1 MCPVNCTVSILAANN
16 RTIAFIRLVNH
27 SNLLFIKLSAVLA
40 FRGFIIQD
48 STGTVCMTSPMANTN
63 LTNRI
68 IKIESLEG
76 LLARNS
82 ENLTVGSGHL
92 SILPALTVF
101 KPARRPLRFY
111 WEISLTV
118 TALSQLLSSNTPKQE
133 KLTQLE
139 TSINSLSDQNKQ
151 LKTILGEHS
160 SSTRVKNSIKIN
172 KFNRKLCNHV
182 IDYIKDPGNLSENI
196 EKILLLGETE
206 EFRLVSKPN
215 YSELPQSLNYQGHP
229 LLPDITAS
237 ENYVHFG
244 DELTPDQQRSVRLQS
259 HILDLE
265 LGDRLNITNH
275 DDEISNTLQQAIEHA
290 GLIKDGLWENFALG
304 RVKDE
309 TRFHKKYRIL
319 CSTHFMLYAG
329 RMHHIAKWQHPQ
341 IVKDYLERK
350 GKSLPCKVLSRFS
363 DDGNHSVNYYSI
375 HTRDMLKSIFPKH
388 VSTGN
393 ITLFLDDNSKVI
405 ADNLKWIF
413 NIYTSA
419 QRVQG
424 GDSLPALPNFHFTQL
439 KKWSECVDQHEYYQQ
454 FSDYKNDKLP
464 ETLLLKDSQ
473 TFASSTFC
481 QSSINPLDTQ
491 EKAEVLGRF
500 ELIRPFYKYDE
511 IEKMWQRFATLDSD
525 DKKAVAISNF
535 LVQSDDPLLVLFGVF
550 FRGKVVVEKTGEA
563 ISNVFTTIKNLF
575 KEYHTISG
583 RITIVKLNTDQI
595 MVISTLMHD
604 TAIAYIDLT
613 QDNEVTRLISELIK
627 AGNQSI
633 NWLSET
639 KDNAKALL
647 SHLGYNPDTI
657 LPTPQADSDSNHV
670 MFRNC
675 AFDNEAWEV
684 KNESVLVNLNLIA
697 AVTLNSLPGIPI
709 KGISTSYDTL
719 YDCVEDEAREVMLY
733 NANIY
738 KAFLKDSEWWEKL
751 PSFVPFF
758 DLFNAL
764 VNDPSYEFD
773 LSSEIDGILF
783 DVFDLIVTAVCIG
796 IPITK
801 LATAGKVAFRSSVRL
816 HITKGLKGNALKR
829 AVTRDMLK
837 LAMPVVKNT
846 TRELFEFLVVPL
858 PSLNSAP
865 KRMRTS
871 NLYSDPSRTRC
882 ATSTR
887 YELDSGPSKDPSFET
902 LEQKHTL
909 KSHFIQRELR
919 DKLRTTDSSIPNR
932 GACQQISALWVNEK
946 LTKKIFGRTEF
957 PALAHK
963 PVQESKRAK
972 KLFEKASKLQEAE
985 RKNNY
990 YDPQDTLDSLKLE
1003 YDPHISIIPKNP
1015 LKPNITDRQRC
1026 ISSLVGGISRRTA
1039 QGDLPVGFSLNFT
1052 LTGSEAGHSVGF
1064 LLDKKRGL
1072 SFFDPNSGEYLLKV
1086 ASDSNGIDSDKLT
1099 AFFNDY
1105 FDCLQNK
1112 WPTYMPINYDGI
1124 IMIPVRKAGGQA
1136 ISSNPLVRHSS
1147 NQYELDTPLS
1157 RPQGNRHQEGGIVTE
1172 RSRKSVVE
1180 QGSLGGVRQRN
1191 QPVPAVKSS
1200 RGDYIF
1206 SNTPIGSKDLIISGN
1221 SRSSILN
1228 HLNNKSAQRITN
1240 EIDGGAIYAGWTR
1253 VPRSSN
1259 KILNPIGDSA
1269 KATINGTTNLA
1280 VRVGGIPSPDI
1291 AGTGLSAG
1299 GLAKPAAGGGA
1310 RLRMINKWRGE
1321 QTAGHV
1327 NSRKALG
1334 ISYLPQEGFVEAGR
1348 GSVTYAEIANKVNQL

>member
-1 MCPVNCTVSILAANN
+1 
-16 RTIAFIRLVNH
+16 
-27 SNLLFIKLSAVLA
+27 
-40 FRGFIIQD
+40 
-48 STGTVCMTSPMANTN
+48 MTSPVANTN
-63 LTNRI
+63 LTSQI
-68 IKIESLEG
+68 FKIESLEG

-82 ENLTVGSGHL
+82 ESLAMDSDQL
-92 SILPALTVF
+92 SIRPALMVLQ
-101 KPARRPLRFY
+101 PAKGPLRLY
-111 WEISLTV
+111 WEISLTI
-118 TALSQLLSSNTPKQE
+118 TAFSQLLSSNTSSSE
-133 KLTQLE
+133 KLTMLE
-139 TSINSLSDQNKQ
+139 TCLASLLNQRAQ
-151 LKTILGEHS
+151 LQDILNQHS
-160 SSTRVKNSIKIN
+160 SSQRIKNSIKIN
-172 KFNRKLCNHV
+172 KINRQLCNQL
-182 IDYIKDPGNLSENI
+182 IDYLKDPNHPSENI
-196 EKILLLGETE
+196 QKILLLEQPE
-206 EFRLVSKPN
+206 EFRLISKPK

-229 LLPDITAS
+229 LLPDVTAS

-244 DELTPDQQRSVRLQS
+244 DELTPDQQRSTRLKS
-259 HILDLE
+259 RILDLE
-265 LGDRLNITNH
+265 LGDRINITNH

-290 GLIKDGLWENFALG
+290 SSIKDGLWESFCLG
-304 RVKDE
+304 KIKDE

-341 IVKDYLERK
+341 VIKDYLERN
-350 GKSLPCKVLSRFS
+350 GKSLPCKVLCRFS
-363 DDGNHSVNYYSI
+363 DDGNRSAHYYSI
-375 HTRDMLKSIFPKH
+375 HTRDMLKSVFPKH

-393 ITLFLDDNSKVI
+393 ITLFLDGNSKII

-413 NIYTSA
+413 NIYTSG
-419 QRVQG
+419 QR
-424 GDSLPALPNFHFTQL
+424 DSLPALPSFHFTQL

-464 ETLLLKDSQ
+464 EALLLKDSQ
-473 TFASSTFC
+473 TFASSAFC
-481 QSSINPLDTQ
+481 QSSINPIDTQ

-535 LVQSDDPLLVLFGVF
+535 LAQSDEPLLVLLGVF
-550 FRGKVVVEKTGEA
+550 FRGKVAVKKTGEA

-604 TAIAYIDLT
+604 TAIGYIDLT
-613 QDNEVTRLISELIK
+613 QDNQVTRLVGELIK

-647 SHLGYNPDTI
+647 SDLGYNPDTI
-657 LPTPQADSDSNHV
+657 LPTPQTDSDSNHV

-684 KNESVLVNLNLIA
+684 KNESVLVNLNPIA
-697 AVTLNSLPGIPI
+697 ALTLNSLPGIPI
-709 KGISTSYDTL
+709 KGIPTSYETL

-837 LAMPVVKNT
+837 IAMPVVKNT

-871 NLYSDPSRTRC
+871 NLYSDPSRARY
-882 ATSTR
+882 ASSTR
-887 YELDSGPSKDPSFET
+887 YELDLGSNRENPFKT

-909 KSHFIQRELR
+909 KSHFIQEDLIKELIS
-919 DKLRTTDSSIPNR
+919 KGSSIPNR

-946 LTKKIFGRTEF
+946 LTKKVFGRTQF
-957 PALAHK
+957 PALKHK

-972 KLFEKASKLQEAE
+972 KLFERASELQEAE
-985 RKNNY
+985 RKNNLY
-990 YDPQDTLDSLKLE
+990 KPEDSLDSLKLE
-1003 YDPHISIIPKNP
+1003 YDPPISIVSKSPS
-1015 LKPNITDRQRC
+1015 KPNITDQQRC
-1026 ISSLVGGISRRTA
+1026 VNSLVGGISRRAT
-1039 QGDLPVGFSLNFT
+1039 QGDLPVGFTLSYD
-1052 LTGSEAGHSVGF
+1052 LTGSEVGHSVGF

-1086 ASDSNGIDSDKLT
+1086 SDGSKGIDSDKLT
-1099 AFFNDY
+1099 EFFNDY
-1105 FDCLQNK
+1105 FDCLQKK
-1112 WPTYMPINYDGI
+1112 WPDYVPIKFDKV
-1124 IMIPVRKAGGQA
+1124 IMIPVRKGGA
-1136 ISSNPLVRHSS
+1136 RVTSSNPLVRHSS
-1147 NQYELDTPLS
+1147 NRYELSTPLS
-1157 RPQGNRHQEGGIVTE
+1157 RPHANIHQEGGIVTE
-1172 RSRKSVVE
+1172 RSRTSVVE
-1180 QGSLGGVRQRN
+1180 QGSLGGVRQLNR
-1191 QPVPAVKSS
+1191 PVPAVKSS

-1206 SNTPIGSKDLIISGN
+1206 SNTQMGSKDIIISGN
-1221 SRSSILN
+1221 SRSSILD
-1228 HLNNKSAQRITN
+1228 HLNSNGTQRITN
-1240 EIDGGAIYAGWTR
+1240 EIDKGEIYVGWTK
-1253 VPRSSN
+1253 VPSSTN
-1259 KILNPIGDSA
+1259 KVLNPIGDSA

-1291 AGTGLSAG
+1291 AGTGLSPG

-1310 RLRMINKWRGE
+1310 RLRMIKKWRGD
-1321 QTAGHV
+1321 QKANYI
-1327 NSRKALG
+1327 NSRAALG
-1334 ISYLPQEGFVEAGR
+1334 ISYMPQDGFVEIGK
-1348 GSVTYAEIANKVNQL
+1348 GSVTYAEIANKMNQL